1 MQFFSWT
8 FIKGRLKAIVS
19 MMKDKTVPTRK
30 KVLVIF
36 GLIYLVLPVDLI
48 PPVLFPFGFLDD
60 LVLWIWI
67 IWHLK
72 DTLDQ
77 YWLGEKTVDY
87 SKDFK
92 HKNII
97 EKSISVS
104 FMMFF
109 IMSAIH
115 ITAPLSVPTR

>member
-1 MQFFSWT
+1 MRFFSFR
-8 FIKGRLKAIVS
+8 FIINRVKAISS
-19 MMKDKTVPTRK
+19 MMKDKTVPKSK
-30 KVLVIF
+30 KALVLF
-36 GLIYLVLPVDLI
+36 GLIYLVLPVDII

-77 YWLGEKTVDY
+77 YWVGEKTVDY

-92 HKNII
+92 SENLVEGVDYKVDTDG
-97 EKSISVS
+97 EKVNNEE
-104 FMMFF
+104 
-109 IMSAIH
+109 
-115 ITAPLSVPTR
+115 

>member
-1 MQFFSWT
+1 MQFLSFR
-8 FIKGRLKAIVS
+8 FIINRVKAISS
-19 MMKDKTVPTRK
+19 MMKDKTVPKHK
-30 KVLVIF
+30 KALVIF
-36 GLIYLVLPVDLI
+36 GLIYLVLPVDII

-77 YWLGEKTVDY
+77 YWVGVKTVDY

-92 HKNII
+92 SENLVEGVDYKVDTDG
-97 EKSISVS
+97 EKVNNEE
-104 FMMFF
+104 
-109 IMSAIH
+109 
-115 ITAPLSVPTR
+115 

>member
-8 FIKGRLKAIVS
+8 FIRNRLKAIVI
-19 MMKDKTVPTRK
+19 MMHDKTVPRRK
-30 KVLVIF
+30 KALVIF

-77 YWLGEKTVDY
+77 YWIGEKTVDY

-97 EKSISVS
+97 EGVDFTVDHDGKDEKDGE
-104 FMMFF
+104 
-109 IMSAIH
+109 
-115 ITAPLSVPTR
+115 

>member
-1 MQFFSWT
+1 MQFLSFR
-8 FIKGRLKAIVS
+8 FIINRVKAISS
-19 MMKDKTVPTRK
+19 MMKAKTVPKSK
-30 KVLVIF
+30 KALVLF
-36 GLIYLVLPVDLI
+36 GLIYLVLPVDII

-77 YWLGEKTVDY
+77 YWVGEKTVDY

-92 HKNII
+92 SENLVEGVDYKVDTDG
-97 EKSISVS
+97 EKVNNEE
-104 FMMFF
+104 
-109 IMSAIH
+109 
-115 ITAPLSVPTR
+115 

>member
-1 MQFFSWT
+1 MQFLSWS
-8 FIKGRLKAIVS
+8 FIRNRLKAIVS
-19 MMKDKTVPTRK
+19 MMHDKTVPRRK
-30 KVLVIF
+30 KALVIF
-36 GLIYLVLPVDLI
+36 GLIYLILPVDLI

-77 YWLGEKTVDY
+77 YWDGEKTVDY

-92 HKNII
+92 HKNVI
-97 EKSISVS
+97 EGVDFTVEHSGKDEENGK
-104 FMMFF
+104 
-109 IMSAIH
+109 
-115 ITAPLSVPTR
+115 

>member
-8 FIKGRLKAIVS
+8 FIRGRLRAIVS
-19 MMKDKTVPTRK
+19 MMKDKTVPLRK
-30 KVLVIF
+30 KALVVF
-36 GLIYLVLPVDLI
+36 GLVYLVLPVDLI

-97 EKSISVS
+97 EGVDFTVEHDGKNEEKD
-104 FMMFF
+104 
-109 IMSAIH
+109 
-115 ITAPLSVPTR
+115 RQNGK